1 MIPLE
6 ISTKKN
12 LLAFS
17 AGIDSTALFFI
28 LIENNIPFDIAIVD
42 YGLRD
47 QSKDEVI
54 YAHQLALKYNKQIFL
69 KEFTKDSKFSEKL
82 ARDFRH
88 NFFEE
93 LIDQYNYNSLITA
106 HQLNDKLEWF
116 LMQLSKGAGLVELI
130 GMKEKDDR
138 DNYNLLK
145 PLLDYSKDELQNYLD
160 KNNYKYFIDSTNEDT
175 KYKRNYIRS
184 KFANDFIDEYKDGV
198 KNSFLALEN
207 DLETLNTDIKP
218 KCFEDLSIYDIKN
231 LDDNQLVRIID
242 KELKRRGLIISS
254 ATREEILKQQ
264 GIIISNKIAISIYDN
279 RLWISKN
286 SSDTM
291 DKQFKEK
298 CRINKVPKNIRAY
311 LYSIGFVSF
320 DDI

>member
-1 MIPLE
+1 MQE
-6 ISTKKN
+6 IIQNSIRINILKKLMN
-12 LLAFS
+12 YNYLTFTDLLGNEKS
-17 AGIDSTALFFI
+17 SLFNYHLKF
-28 LIENNIPFDIAIVD
+28 LLDKD
-42 YGLRD
+42 YIK
-47 QSKDEVI
+47 KDEKR
-54 YAHQLALKYNKQIFL
+54 YELTDKG
-69 KEFTKDSKFSEKL
+69 KDTCLF
-82 ARDFRH
+82 
-88 NFFEE
+88 
-93 LIDQYNYNSLITA
+93 
-106 HQLNDKLEWF
+106 
-116 LMQLSKGAGLVELI
+116 
-130 GMKEKDDR
+130 
-138 DNYNLLK
+138 
-145 PLLDYSKDELQNYLD
+145 
-160 KNNYKYFIDSTNEDT
+160 
-175 KYKRNYIRS
+175 
-184 KFANDFIDEYKDGV
+184 
-198 KNSFLALEN
+198 
-207 DLETLNTDIKP
+207 
-218 KCFEDLSIYDIKN
+218 